1 MQEPQQTPAPETQ
14 AADQPPAQGGGAWRG
29 DDRRKRA
36 TPRLSR
42 YTFIGGRRRG
52 SRRKGEDVGTFVD
65 QYNTGVWAVMM
76 WIALMNAGDSF
87 FTLYHLQSG
96 GIELNPVAA
105 LMLAS
110 GRTGFVCLKSL
121 LISVPLIVLC
131 LHKNFPLARVGIWT
145 AATAYTALLVYH
157 LTLL

>member
-1 MQEPQQTPAPETQ
+1 MPDPHETPARPHQ
-14 AADQPPAQGGGAWRG
+14 RVDQPLMQNGSPWRG
-29 DDRRKRA
+29 EDRRKHA

-42 YTFIGGRRRG
+42 YTFVGGRRRG
-52 SRRKGEDVGTFVD
+52 ARRRGEDVGTFVD

-105 LMLAS
+105 MMLAT

-145 AATAYTALLVYH
+145 AAAAYTSLLAYH

>member
-1 MQEPQQTPAPETQ
+1 MR
-14 AADQPPAQGGGAWRG
+14 GG
-29 DDRRKRA
+29 DRRKRP

-42 YTFIGGRRRG
+42 YTFFGGRRRG
-52 SRRKGEDVGTFVD
+52 ARRQGEEVGTFVD
-65 QYNTGVWAVMM
+65 QYSNGVWLVMV

-105 LMLAS
+105 AMLGC
-110 GRTGFVCLKSL
+110 GRTGFVCMKSL

-131 LHKNFPLARVGIWT
+131 LHKNFPLARLGIWT
-145 AATAYTALLVYH
+145 AAGAYT
-157 LTLL
+157 TLLGYHILLL